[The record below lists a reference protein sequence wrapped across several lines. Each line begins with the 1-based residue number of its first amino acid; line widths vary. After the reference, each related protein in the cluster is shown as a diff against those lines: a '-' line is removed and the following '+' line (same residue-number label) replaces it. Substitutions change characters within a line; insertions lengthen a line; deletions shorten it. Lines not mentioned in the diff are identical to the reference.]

1 MIKFLELND
10 YENAVLN
17 KADRFTLWSKN
28 FKKEFKTFEDIQ
40 DYKNNGGLDNNKK
53 YLVYAIQNNSQACIA
68 TMENK

>member
-10 YENAVLN
+10 YETSVFNN
-17 KADRFTLWSKN
+17 ADRFTLWSKN

-40 DYKNNGGLDNNKK
+40 DYENDDDFITNKK
-53 YLVYAIQNNSQACIA
+53 YLVYAIHNNSQACIA